1 MKAKGYRLRKGGDL
15 RNGEGSASTCYASV
29 FGIYLF
35 YKAAFDLRK
44 GAPMKDFFFKS
55 RYYFN
60 GPGAVG
66 IFILRVFLGYAM
78 AMHGLS
84 KIQNPFGWMQGADVP
99 GFLQALAAIAEFF
112 GGMAILFGFLTPLAC
127 LGVMCVMF
135 VAVLSTMLKGDA
147 GFISGPEVKNSYELA
162 AMYFLFALTLFLT
175 GPGLLSVD
183 AGLTKLMG
191 KRNAATA
198 SP

>member
-1 MKAKGYRLRKGGDL
+1 
-15 RNGEGSASTCYASV
+15 
-29 FGIYLF
+29 
-35 YKAAFDLRK
+35 
-44 GAPMKDFFFKS
+44 MKDFFFKS

-66 IFILRVFLGYAM
+66 IFIVRVFLGYAM
-78 AMHGLS
+78 AMHGLG
-84 KIQNPFGWMQGADVP
+84 KIQNPLGWMGPSGPPPV
-99 GFLQALAAIAEFF
+99 LQALAAIAEFF

-135 VAVLSTMLKGDA
+135 VAVLSSLLKGA
-147 GFISGPEVKNSYELA
+147 VFIGGPGIKEDYELA

-191 KRNAATA
+191 KRTAATS

>member
-1 MKAKGYRLRKGGDL
+1 MK
-15 RNGEGSASTCYASV
+15 N
-29 FGIYLF
+29 
-35 YKAAFDLRK
+35 
-44 GAPMKDFFFKS
+44 FFFKS

-66 IFILRVFLGYAM
+66 VFILRVFLGYAM
-78 AMHGLS
+78 ATHGLS
-84 KIQNPFGWMQGADVP
+84 KIQNPMGWMGPDGPP

-112 GGMAILFGFLTPLAC
+112 GGLAIMFGLLTPLAC

-135 VAVLSTMLKGDA
+135 VAVLSSLPKGA
-147 GFISGPEVKNSYELA
+147 SFIGGPGVKDSYELA

-183 AGLTKLMG
+183 AALTKLMG
-191 KRNAATA
+191 KRGAATP

>member
-1 MKAKGYRLRKGGDL
+1 
-15 RNGEGSASTCYASV
+15 
-29 FGIYLF
+29 
-35 YKAAFDLRK
+35 
-44 GAPMKDFFFKS
+44 MKDFFFKS

-84 KIQNPFGWMQGADVP
+84 KIQAPLTWMNEMAEKTGTVAPP
-99 GFLQALAAIAEFF
+99 GILQALAAIAEFF
-112 GGMAILFGFLTPLAC
+112 GGIAIMFGLLTPLAC

-135 VAVLSTMLKGDA
+135 VAVLSQLLQGA
-147 GFISGPEVKNSYELA
+147 SFIGGPGVEKNYELA
-162 AMYFLFALTLFLT
+162 GMYFLFALTLFLT

-183 AGLTKLMG
+183 AALTKLMG
-191 KRNAATA
+191 KRGVATS